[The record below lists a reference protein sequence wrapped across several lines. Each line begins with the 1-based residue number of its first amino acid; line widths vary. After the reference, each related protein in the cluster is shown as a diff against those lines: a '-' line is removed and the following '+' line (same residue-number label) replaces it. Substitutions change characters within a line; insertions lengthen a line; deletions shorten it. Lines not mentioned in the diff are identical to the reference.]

1 MGAVKMILRSAIAMT
16 ASLLL
21 AGAAWATPVLR
32 SDIVVSAAIV
42 TVGDMFEDAGPA
54 AEQALFRA
62 PLPGTSGLVGLSDID
77 AALARIGIEAFE
89 ARGLD
94 GVRVSRA
101 ATVID
106 EAALSDLIAADLAA
120 RGIVG
125 SGMSVDTLFSM
136 PVQPL
141 NAEAVAEP
149 ASIISLRYLPGSGAF
164 TARFAIAGM
173 AQPLDV
179 SGTIE
184 LMIEAPHI
192 NASLPAGTLLTAG
205 NIEMRPV
212 PLKFV
217 ESTGVARLEDVVGKA
232 LARQS
237 RDGMLLKPADVTV
250 PLLISKNDP
259 VTIYFRQGPMTLTV
273 KGQAVTGAASG
284 GPVQVLNLMSKRV
297 ISATAISAGAVE
309 VSADPLAVAGL

>member
-1 MGAVKMILRSAIAMT
+1 MILRSAIAT
-16 ASLLL
+16 LAGLLL
-21 AGAAWATPVLR
+21 SGAAWAAPVLKA
-32 SDIVVSAAIV
+32 DIVVTGAIV
-42 TVGDMFEDAGPA
+42 TVGDMFDDAGAA

-62 PLPGTSGLVGLSDID
+62 PLPGTSGIVGLADID
-77 AALARIGIEAFE
+77 AALGRIGIDTFDA
-89 ARGLD
+89 AGLD
-94 GVRVSRA
+94 GIRVTRA
-101 ATVID
+101 AAIVD
-106 EAALSDLIAADLAA
+106 EAVLTDLITADLAA

-125 SGMSVDTLFSM
+125 AGMSVDALFST
-136 PVQPL
+136 PVQPI

-149 ASIISLRYLPGSGAF
+149 ANIISLRYLPGSGAF
-164 TARFAIAGM
+164 TARFAISGVE
-173 AQPLDV
+173 QPLDV
-179 SGTIE
+179 NGSIE

-192 NASLPAGTLLTAG
+192 NASLPAGTLLTQA

-217 ESTGVARLEDVVGKA
+217 ESTGVPLLADIVGKT
-232 LARQS
+232 LLRQS
-237 RDGMLLKPADVTV
+237 RDGMMLRAADVAV

-259 VTIYFRQGPMTLTV
+259 VTIYFRKGPMTLTV

-284 GPVQVLNLMSKRV
+284 GLVQVLNLMSKRV

>member
-1 MGAVKMILRSAIAMT
+1 MILRSATLAF
-16 ASLLL
+16 LLL
-21 AGAAWATPVLR
+21 TGAAWAAPVLK

-42 TVGDMFEDAGPA
+42 TVGDMFDDAGAA

-62 PLPGTSGLVGLSDID
+62 PMPGTSGMVGLADVD

-89 ARGLD
+89 SGGLE
-94 GVRVSRA
+94 GVRVTRA
-101 ATVID
+101 ATIID
-106 EAALSDLIAADLAA
+106 EATLAGLITADLAA
-120 RGIVG
+120 RGIV
-125 SGMSVDTLFSM
+125 STGMSADTLFSA

-141 NAEAVAEP
+141 NAEAVAQP

-164 TARFAIAGM
+164 TARFAIAGID
-173 AQPLDV
+173 QPLDV
-179 SGTIE
+179 SGSIE

-205 NIEMRPV
+205 NIDMRPV

-217 ESTGVARLEDVVGKA
+217 ESTGVPRLQDVIGKS
-232 LARQS
+232 LVHQS
-237 RDGMLLKPADVTV
+237 RDGMMLRADDVVV
-250 PLLISKNDP
+250 PLLIGKNDP
-259 VTIYFRQGPMTLTV
+259 VTIYFRKGPMTLTV

-284 GPVQVLNLMSKRV
+284 GLVQVLNLMSKRV